1 MIDKSTFQW
10 PQGCKGAVS
19 ITYDDALTCHHQLV
33 APAWEAVGL
42 RATFYTPIRSTFMEE
57 TEAWRAVAAKGH
69 ELGNHSLF
77 HPCRKRD
84 LDNPSWLP
92 AHYDLRDYT
101 PERWRDEM
109 RVADFALSLV
119 DGESERSFGNT
130 CCNTEIGQGN
140 ALESL
145 DPIIEE
151 LFVAGRGSY
160 CKEAVDISGI
170 NYNALG
176 HCSGD
181 ARSATEIGEEIERAV
196 AKGDWIIYMI
206 HGVGEGTH
214 GLFIDENEHQRLVEY
229 LGGKQDEIWVAPLK
243 DVAQYLKKCER

>member
-1 MIDKSTFQW
+1 MIDKSIFQW
-10 PQGCKGAVS
+10 PQGRKGAVS
-19 ITYDDALTCHHQLV
+19 ITYDDALPCHHQLV

-42 RATFYTPIRSTFMEE
+42 RATFYTPIRSTLMEE
-57 TEAWRAVAAKGH
+57 VEAWRAVAAKGH

-84 LDNPSWLP
+84 LGDPAWLP
-92 AHYDLRDYT
+92 DHYDLRDYT
-101 PERWRDEM
+101 PQRWHDEM

-130 CCNTEIGQGN
+130 CCNTEIGQGD

-160 CKEAVDISGI
+160 CKEAVDLSDI

-181 ARSATEIGEEIERAV
+181 ARSAAELGEEIECAV

-214 GLFIDENEHQRLVEY
+214 GLFIDENEHQRLVE
-229 LGGKQDEIWVAPLK
+229 IWVGSRMRSGSRP
-243 DVAQYLKKCER
+243 

>member
-1 MIDKSTFQW
+1 
-10 PQGCKGAVS
+10 QG
-19 ITYDDALTCHHQLV
+19 D
-33 APAWEAVGL
+33 
-42 RATFYTPIRSTFMEE
+42 
-57 TEAWRAVAAKGH
+57 
-69 ELGNHSLF
+69 
-77 HPCRKRD
+77 
-84 LDNPSWLP
+84 
-92 AHYDLRDYT
+92 
-101 PERWRDEM
+101 
-109 RVADFALSLV
+109 
-119 DGESERSFGNT
+119 
-130 CCNTEIGQGN
+130 

-160 CKEAVDISGI
+160 CKEAVDLSDI

-181 ARSATEIGEEIERAV
+181 ARSAAELGEEIECAV

-229 LGGKQDEIWVAPLK
+229 LAEKQDEIWVAPLK
-243 DVAQYLKKCER
+243 EVAQYLKKCES

>member
-10 PQGCKGAVS
+10 PQNRIGAVS
-19 ITYDDALTCHHQLV
+19 ITYDDALSCHHQLV

-42 RATFYTPIRSTFMEE
+42 RVTFYTPIRSTLMQDV
-57 TEAWRAVAAKGH
+57 EAWRTVAAKGH

-84 LDNPSWLP
+84 LGDPAWLP
-92 AHYDLRDYT
+92 DHYDLRDYT

-109 RVADFALSLV
+109 RVADFTLSLI
-119 DGESERSFGNT
+119 DGQTERSFGNT
-130 CCNTEIGQGN
+130 CCNTEIGQGET
-140 ALESL
+140 LESL

-151 LFVAGRGSY
+151 LFVAGRGAYS
-160 CKEAVDISGI
+160 KEVVDINKV

-176 HCSGD
+176 HFSGD
-181 ARSATEIGEEIERAV
+181 ARSAAELSNEIEEAV
-196 AKGDWIIYMI
+196 ASGGWIIYMI

-214 GLFIDENEHQRLVEY
+214 GLFIDEGEHQKLVQY
-229 LGGKQDEIWVAPLK
+229 LGERQDEIWVAPLK
-243 DVAQYLKKCER
+243 EVGQYLRKHDD

>member
-19 ITYDDALTCHHQLV
+19 VTYDDALTCHHQLV

-130 CCNTEIGQGN
+130 CCNTEIGPGQCTGK
-140 ALESL
+140 
-145 DPIIEE
+145 P
-151 LFVAGRGSY
+151 
-160 CKEAVDISGI
+160 
-170 NYNALG
+170 
-176 HCSGD
+176 
-181 ARSATEIGEEIERAV
+181 RS
-196 AKGDWIIYMI
+196 D
-206 HGVGEGTH
+206 H
-214 GLFIDENEHQRLVEY
+214 
-229 LGGKQDEIWVAPLK
+229 
-243 DVAQYLKKCER
+243 

>member
-10 PQGCKGAVS
+10 PQGRKGAVS
-19 ITYDDALTCHHQLV
+19 ITYDDALPCHHQLV
-33 APAWEAVGL
+33 APAWEAVDL
-42 RATFYTPIRSTFMEE
+42 RATFYTPIRSTLMEDV
-57 TEAWRAVAAKGH
+57 EAWRAVATKGH

-84 LDNPSWLP
+84 LGDPAWLP
-92 AHYDLRDYT
+92 DHYDLRDYT

-109 RVADFALSLV
+109 RVADFALSLI
-119 DGESERSFGNT
+119 DGEDKRSFGNT
-130 CCNTEIGQGN
+130 CCNTEIGQGET
-140 ALESL
+140 LTSL

-151 LFVAGRGSY
+151 LFIAGRGAYNKKS
-160 CKEAVDISGI
+160 VHIGDL

-181 ARSATEIGEEIERAV
+181 GRCGAELSKEIEQAV
-196 AKGDWIIYMI
+196 AAGDWIIYMI

-214 GLFIDENEHQRLVEY
+214 GLFIDEDEHRQLVHF
-229 LGGKQDEIWVAPLK
+229 LGESQDEIWVAPLREI
-243 DVAQYLKKCER
+243 AQYLKACER

>member
-10 PQGCKGAVS
+10 PQGRKGAVS
-19 ITYDDALTCHHQLV
+19 ITYDDALSCHHQLV

-42 RATFYTPIRSTFMEE
+42 RATFYTPIRSIFMQE
-57 TEAWRAVAAKGH
+57 TEAWRQVAAKGH

-84 LDNPSWLP
+84 GHTWLP
-92 AHYDLRDYT
+92 DHYDLCDYT
-101 PERWRDEM
+101 SGRWSDEM
-109 RVADFALSLV
+109 RVADFTLSLV

-130 CCNTEIGQGN
+130 CCNTEIGQGETE
-140 ALESL
+140 ESL
-145 DPIIEE
+145 DPLIEE
-151 LFVAGRGSY
+151 LFVAGRGAY
-160 CKEAVDISGI
+160 NKKAVDISAI

-181 ARSATEIGEEIERAV
+181 GRSAAELSEEIERA
-196 AKGDWIIYMI
+196 AAAGDWIIYMI

-214 GLFIDENEHQRLVEY
+214 GLFIDEDEHRQLVEY
-229 LGGKQDEIWVAPLK
+229 LGGRQDDIWVAPLK
-243 DVAQYLKKCER
+243 EVAQYLKERER